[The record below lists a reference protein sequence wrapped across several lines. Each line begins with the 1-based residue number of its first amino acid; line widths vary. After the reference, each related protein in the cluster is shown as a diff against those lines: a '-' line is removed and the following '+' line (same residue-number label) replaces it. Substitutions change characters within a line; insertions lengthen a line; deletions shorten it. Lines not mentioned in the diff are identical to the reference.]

1 MGKQAKWVIG
11 IKEDTCDESL
21 LSCYT
26 GEEGC
31 LKYVNVMESIEK
43 MNTLLSSLLC
53 ALAFNEHKMI

>member
-1 MGKQAKWVIG
+1 MKVF
-11 IKEDTCDESL
+11 
-21 LSCYT
+21 CYT